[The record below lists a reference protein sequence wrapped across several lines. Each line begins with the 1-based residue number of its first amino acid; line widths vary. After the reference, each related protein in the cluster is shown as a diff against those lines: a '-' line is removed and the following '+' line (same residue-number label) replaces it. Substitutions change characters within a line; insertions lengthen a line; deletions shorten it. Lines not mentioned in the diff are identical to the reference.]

1 MIFVLKTFKVFEFLI
16 QGYSDSGVKELVNI
30 FNAMTALREN
40 HFFHRQKLIKNTQS
54 YYTYSSQHSWY
65 GYKFLP
71 PRKIFNMHE
80 NAGEV
85 CKQTLLVCFKHYRH
99 SKENLFVTYINVL
112 TITSI

>member
-71 PRKIFNMHE
+71 PAR
-80 NAGEV
+80 
-85 CKQTLLVCFKHYRH
+85 Y
-99 SKENLFVTYINVL
+99 L
-112 TITSI
+112 TCMIMQEKYVNKLY